1 MRFAKECEVFVLVTA
16 EEQSLV
22 ETTVKSIESQARITP
37 LRPQYLLA
45 DIASV
50 QENRRD
56 VPACIVI
63 SRSCIDAEVCKLV
76 KDAKASF
83 PSIPSITIGGLGSVS
98 CPTDT
103 TIDNSYDI
111 KGLSL
116 ALMES
121 IAWSRQ
127 FLVLKEQSARIEL
140 LNDRELAIVNM
151 AADGMPN
158 KAVAA
163 RLGVSIKTVEKNR
176 RAAYEK
182 LNVTSV
188 ASMVTLIAFRRY
200 AMPEAVTAN
209 FDVESSYPI
218 SGGIVQLPHSG

>member
-1 MRFAKECEVFVLVTA
+1 MHFTKECEVFVLVA
-16 EEQSLV
+16 VDELSLV
-22 ETTVKSIESQARITP
+22 EATVKSVESQARITS
-37 LRPQYLLA
+37 LRPQHVLD
-45 DIASV
+45 DIARV
-50 QENRRD
+50 QGNRGN

-63 SRSCIDAEVCKLV
+63 SRSCFDAEVYKLIQ
-76 KDAKASF
+76 DAKAAF
-83 PSIPSITIGGLGSVS
+83 PSIPAIILGGIGSVS

-103 TIDNSYDI
+103 TIEIAHDL
-111 KGLSL
+111 KRLSL
-116 ALMES
+116 AVLES

-127 FLVLKEQSARIEL
+127 FLMLKEQSARIEL

-200 AMPEAVTAN
+200 VMPEAVTAN
-209 FDVESSYPI
+209 FDATVGSY
-218 SGGIVQLPHSG
+218 SANVVAEQ

>member
-1 MRFAKECEVFVLVTA
+1 MSFTNDCEVFVLVSDD
-16 EEQSLV
+16 EHRLV
-22 ETTVKSIESQARITP
+22 EATVKSVESQARITP
-37 LRPQYLLA
+37 LRPQHVLD
-45 DIASV
+45 DIASAKASGSD
-50 QENRRD
+50 R
-56 VPACIVI
+56 PACTVI
-63 SRSCIDAEVCKLV
+63 SRSCFDAEIYKVV
-76 KDAKASF
+76 QEAKISF
-83 PSIPSITIGGLGSVS
+83 PSIPTIILGGTGLIS

-103 TIDNSYDI
+103 TIDISHDL
-111 KGLSL
+111 KRLSL
-116 ALMES
+116 AVLES
-121 IAWSRQ
+121 VAWSRQ
-127 FLVLKEQSARIEL
+127 FLMLKEQSARIEL

-209 FDVESSYPI
+209 FDAS
-218 SGGIVQLPHSG
+218 LAAR